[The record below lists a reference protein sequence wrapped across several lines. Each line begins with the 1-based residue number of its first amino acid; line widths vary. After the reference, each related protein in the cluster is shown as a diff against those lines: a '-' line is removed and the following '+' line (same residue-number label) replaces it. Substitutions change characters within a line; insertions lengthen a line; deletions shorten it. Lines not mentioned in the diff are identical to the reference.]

1 MTWEGKPGTQHS
13 PGKGAVRTKT
23 PRCLWAMLSVQ
34 QAGER
39 VGEVARAVRGDRW
52 RSGPTYCL
60 LRNHRTPELFISC
73 WSKPSTHIVQLHCEQ
88 MQVPTSLWRLSEC
101 KHQTGERQHLCS
113 KRPGLPTPLLKCIA
127 HFKGS
132 SSCCIRS
139 CSQRAL
145 LKGTGH
151 LSQRPHQQTSRL
163 ALFWQSTDNGILGFY

>member
-13 PGKGAVRTKT
+13 PGKGA
-23 PRCLWAMLSVQ
+23 CGQMLSGQ

-39 VGEVARAVRGDRW
+39 VGEVARAVR
-52 RSGPTYCL
+52 
-60 LRNHRTPELFISC
+60 SC

-88 MQVPTSLWRLSEC
+88 MQVPTSLWRLSGC

-113 KRPGLPTPLLKCIA
+113 KRPGLPTPVLKCIA

-132 SSCCIRS
+132 SSCCLRS